1 MTDILDTLQALIQT
15 RRQQPVAGSYTNSL
29 FESGRGRIAQKVGE
43 EAVEVVVAAL
53 SQDAPR
59 QVSEAADLV
68 YHLLVLLT
76 DLGLSLDDV
85 RAELAKRHA
94 PKPDA

>member
-1 MTDILDTLQALIQT
+1 MTDILNTLQTLIQERKQNPAT
-15 RRQQPVAGSYTNSL
+15 GSYTNTL
-29 FESGRGRIAQKVGE
+29 FEAGRARIAQKVGE

-59 QVSEAADLV
+59 QISEAADLM

-76 DLGLSLDDV
+76 ELDLSLDDV
-85 RAELAKRHA
+85 RAELTRRHT
-94 PKPDA
+94 PR

>member
-1 MTDILDTLQALIQT
+1 MTDILDTLQALILARKT
-15 RRQQPVAGSYTNSL
+15 TPVAGSYTNSL
-29 FESGRGRIAQKVGE
+29 FESGRGRMAQKVGE

-53 SQDAPR
+53 SQDSTR
-59 QVSEAADLV
+59 QISEAADLV

-85 RAELAKRHA
+85 REELSRRHA
-94 PKPDA
+94 PKTE

>member
-1 MTDILDTLQALIQT
+1 MNDILDTLQALIKARKDT
-15 RRQQPVAGSYTNSL
+15 PVKDSYTNSL
-29 FESGRGRIAQKVGE
+29 FESGRGRMAQKVGE
-43 EAVEVVVAAL
+43 EAVEMVVAAL

-59 QVSEAADLV
+59 QISEAADLV

-85 RAELAKRHA
+85 RAELARRHA
-94 PKPDA
+94 PKNES

>member
-1 MTDILDTLQALIQT
+1 MSDILDTLQALIQA
-15 RRQQPVAGSYTNSL
+15 RKANPIEGSYTNSL
-29 FESGRGRIAQKVGE
+29 FASGRGRMAQKVGE

-59 QVSEAADLV
+59 QISEAADLV

-76 DLGLSLDDV
+76 DLGLSLDDI
-85 RAELAKRHA
+85 RAELEQRHA
-94 PKPDA
+94 PR

>member
-1 MTDILDTLQALIQT
+1 MSDDILNTLQALIQA
-15 RRQQPVAGSYTNSL
+15 RKDSPAAGSYTNSL
-29 FESGRGRIAQKVGE
+29 FDAGRAKIAQKVGE

-53 SQDAPR
+53 AQDAER
-59 QVSEAADLV
+59 QISEAADLM

-85 RAELAKRHA
+85 RAELVKRHG
-94 PKPDA
+94 K

>member
-1 MTDILDTLQALIQT
+1 MTDILDTLQALIQARKDT
-15 RRQQPVAGSYTNSL
+15 PVEGSYTNSL
-29 FESGRGRIAQKVGE
+29 FESGRGRMAQKVGE
-43 EAVEVVVAAL
+43 EAVEIVVAAL

-59 QVSEAADLV
+59 QISEAADLI

-85 RAELAKRHA
+85 RDELARRHTPTA
-94 PKPDA
+94 E